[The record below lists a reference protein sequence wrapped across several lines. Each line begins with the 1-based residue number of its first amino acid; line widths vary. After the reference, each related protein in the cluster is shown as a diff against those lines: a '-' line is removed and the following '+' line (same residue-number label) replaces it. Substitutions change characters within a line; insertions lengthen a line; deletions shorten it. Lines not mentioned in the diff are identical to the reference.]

1 MLNKLTKIKRLLLIG
16 KEIWHNKRSMRGR
29 FIIYLLSLVLLAGSA
44 MLILLNVIGIV
55 QPPSHDIDRFLE
67 YELNTRTNDIKRQ
80 MNALAAHN
88 IDLSQQ
94 LQNDIDRVMLEQGI
108 YNNYDALNN
117 NPEALT
123 AIQQATYQT
132 LAAKMQQ
139 APASGALYL
148 INASVNTNLLEPTY
162 NGLFLKFTNIYS
174 ENTLFNETCM
184 FRGNPQVA
192 RNNNISLY
200 STWQLELNVHAY
212 PQTDKLLH
220 AKENNISQQYILT
233 DVAHL
238 KESWEQS
245 RLFLMPINSN
255 NGRII
260 GICGFEI
267 SSVYFQQRTKQAN
280 YKGYPLITAILDKKA
295 DNEYQGQLSNPASF
309 VNSTIKT
316 SSDGEHEL
324 FTAGQE
330 RFIGFTAPL
339 TVGASEHRVAVML
352 PADSYYHL
360 QRQAKMRLLIMLGII
375 LLLSLLS
382 AGYFSKRYVDP
393 LVADLQQL
401 QQNPDAPPQANVLE
415 LNQFFEFLQKHSEQQ
430 AEKLRQL
437 QSENNQVQ
445 KQYGLAAMRLQEA
458 QEKQKQTANQYIHLE
473 EQLAAPQNEIQQ
485 VRLQMEQTQQEKLQA
500 QQEREQAQQQFN
512 FAQAALEK
520 AIEKKLE
527 SVDPDSYQMFIDNLA
542 TLTPKEE
549 DIFNLYVQGCST
561 KDIIN
566 QLGITENTLKY
577 HNKNI
582 YSKLGVKTRKELL
595 QYIELMRNAERA

>member
-1 MLNKLTKIKRLLLIG
+1 MLNKLTKIKRLLLIS

-212 PQTDKLLH
+212 PQADKLLH

-309 VNSTIKT
+309 VNATIKM
-316 SSDGEHEL
+316 SSDGEHEF

-330 RFIGFTAPL
+330 SFIGYTAPL
-339 TVGASEHRVAVML
+339 KVGASEHKVAVML

-360 QRQAKMRLLIMLGII
+360 QQQAKMRLLIMLGII

-415 LNQFFEFLQKHSEQQ
+415 LNQFFEFLQSHSEQQ

-473 EQLAAPQNEIQQ
+473 EQLAALQNEIQQ

-527 SVDPDSYQMFIDNLA
+527 SVDPDSYQMFIDNLT

-561 KDIIN
+561 NDIIS

-595 QYIELMRNAERA
+595 QYIELMRNAEH

>member
-212 PQTDKLLH
+212 PQADKLLH

-415 LNQFFEFLQKHSEQQ
+415 LNQFFEFLQSHSEQQ

-473 EQLAAPQNEIQQ
+473 EQLAALQNEIQQ

-527 SVDPDSYQMFIDNLA
+527 SVDPDSYKMFVDNLA

-561 KDIIN
+561 KDIISR
-566 QLGITENTLKY
+566 LGITENTLKY

-595 QYIELMRNAERA
+595 QYIELMRNAEH

>member
-212 PQTDKLLH
+212 PQADKLLH

-309 VNSTIKT
+309 VNATIKM
-316 SSDGEHEL
+316 SSDGEHEF

-330 RFIGFTAPL
+330 SFIGYTAPL
-339 TVGASEHRVAVML
+339 KVGASEHKVAVML

-360 QRQAKMRLLIMLGII
+360 QQQAKMRLLIMLGII

-415 LNQFFEFLQKHSEQQ
+415 LNQFFEFLQSHSEQQ

-473 EQLAAPQNEIQQ
+473 EQLAALQNEIQQ

-527 SVDPDSYQMFIDNLA
+527 SVDPDSYQMFIDNLT

-561 KDIIN
+561 KDIIS

-582 YSKLGVKTRKELL
+582 YSKLGVKNRKELL
-595 QYIELMRNAERA
+595 QYIELMRNAEH

>member
-94 LQNDIDRVMLEQGI
+94 LHNDIDRVMLEQGI

-212 PQTDKLLH
+212 PQADKLLH

-309 VNSTIKT
+309 VNATIKT

-401 QQNPDAPPQANVLE
+401 QQNPDAPPQSNVLE
-415 LNQFFEFLQKHSEQQ
+415 LNQFFEFLQNHSEQQ

-445 KQYGLAAMRLQEA
+445 KQYGLAALRLQEA
-458 QEKQKQTANQYIHLE
+458 QEKQKQTANQYIQLE
-473 EQLAAPQNEIQQ
+473 EQLAALQNEIQQ

-561 KDIIN
+561 KDIISR
-566 QLGITENTLKY
+566 LGITENTLKY

-595 QYIELMRNAERA
+595 QYIELMRNAEH

>member
-212 PQTDKLLH
+212 PQADKLLH

-309 VNSTIKT
+309 VNATIKM
-316 SSDGEHEL
+316 SSDGEHEF

-330 RFIGFTAPL
+330 SFIGYTAPL
-339 TVGASEHRVAVML
+339 KVGASEHKVAVML

-360 QRQAKMRLLIMLGII
+360 QQQAKRRLLIMLGII

-415 LNQFFEFLQKHSEQQ
+415 LNQFFEFLQSHSEQQ

-473 EQLAAPQNEIQQ
+473 EQLAALQNEIQQ

-527 SVDPDSYQMFIDNLA
+527 SVDPDSYQMFIDNLT

-561 KDIIN
+561 KDIIS

-582 YSKLGVKTRKELL
+582 WLIV
-595 QYIELMRNAERA
+595 

>member
-1 MLNKLTKIKRLLLIG
+1 MLNKLTKIKRLLLIS

-212 PQTDKLLH
+212 PQADKLLH

-309 VNSTIKT
+309 VNATIKT
-316 SSDGEHEL
+316 SFDGEHEL

-330 RFIGFTAPL
+330 HFIGFTAPL

-415 LNQFFEFLQKHSEQQ
+415 LNQFFEFLQNHSEQQ

-473 EQLAAPQNEIQQ
+473 EQLAALQNEIQH

-561 KDIIN
+561 KDIIS

-582 YSKLGVKTRKELL
+582 YSKLGVKNRKELL
-595 QYIELMRNAERA
+595 QYIELMRNAEH

>member
-148 INASVNTNLLEPTY
+148 LNASVNTNLLEPTY

-212 PQTDKLLH
+212 PQADKLLH

-360 QRQAKMRLLIMLGII
+360 QGQAKIRLLIMLGII

-415 LNQFFEFLQKHSEQQ
+415 LNQFFEFLQNHSEQQ

-473 EQLAAPQNEIQQ
+473 EQLAALQNEIQQ

-561 KDIIN
+561 KDIISR
-566 QLGITENTLKY
+566 LGITENTLKY

-582 YSKLGVKTRKELL
+582 YGKLGVKTRKELL
-595 QYIELMRNAERA
+595 QYIELMRNAEH

>member
-212 PQTDKLLH
+212 PQADKLLH

-360 QRQAKMRLLIMLGII
+360 QGQAKIRLLIMLGII

-401 QQNPDAPPQANVLE
+401 QQTPDAPPQANVLE
-415 LNQFFEFLQKHSEQQ
+415 LNQFFEFLQSHSEQQ

-473 EQLAAPQNEIQQ
+473 EQLAAMQNEIQQ

-561 KDIIN
+561 KDIIS

-595 QYIELMRNAERA
+595 QYIELMRNAEH

>member
-132 LAAKMQQ
+132 LAANMQQ

-212 PQTDKLLH
+212 PQADKLLH
-220 AKENNISQQYILT
+220 AKENNIFQQYILT

-309 VNSTIKT
+309 VNANIKM
-316 SSDGEHEL
+316 SSDGEHEF

-330 RFIGFTAPL
+330 SFIGYTAPL
-339 TVGASEHRVAVML
+339 KVGASEHKVAVML

-360 QRQAKMRLLIMLGII
+360 QQQAKMRLLIMLGII

-415 LNQFFEFLQKHSEQQ
+415 LNQFFEFLQSHSEQQ

-473 EQLAAPQNEIQQ
+473 EQLAALQNEIQQ

-527 SVDPDSYQMFIDNLA
+527 SVDPDSYQMFIDNLT

-561 KDIIN
+561 KDIIS

-595 QYIELMRNAERA
+595 QYIELMRNAEH

>member
-148 INASVNTNLLEPTY
+148 LNASVNTNLLEPTY

-212 PQTDKLLH
+212 PQADKLLH

-415 LNQFFEFLQKHSEQQ
+415 LNQFFEFLQNHSEQQ

-473 EQLAAPQNEIQQ
+473 EQLAALQNEIQQ

-527 SVDPDSYQMFIDNLA
+527 SVDPDSYQMFVDNLA
-542 TLTPKEE
+542 TLTPKEK

-561 KDIIN
+561 KDIISR
-566 QLGITENTLKY
+566 LGITENTLKY

-595 QYIELMRNAERA
+595 QYIELMRNAER

>member
-200 STWQLELNVHAY
+200 STWQLELNAHAY
-212 PQTDKLLH
+212 PQADKLLH

-238 KESWEQS
+238 KESWEQF

-255 NGRII
+255 DGRII

-309 VNSTIKT
+309 VNATIKM
-316 SSDGEHEL
+316 SSDGEHEF

-330 RFIGFTAPL
+330 SFIGYTAPL
-339 TVGASEHRVAVML
+339 KVGASEHKVAVML

-360 QRQAKMRLLIMLGII
+360 QQQAKMRLLIMLGII

-415 LNQFFEFLQKHSEQQ
+415 LNQFFEFLQSHSEQQ

-473 EQLAAPQNEIQQ
+473 EQLAALQNEIQQ

-527 SVDPDSYQMFIDNLA
+527 SVDPDSYQMFIDNLT

-561 KDIIN
+561 KDIIS

-595 QYIELMRNAERA
+595 QYIELMRNAEH

>member
-212 PQTDKLLH
+212 PQADKLLH

-255 NGRII
+255 DGRII

-267 SSVYFQQRTKQAN
+267 SSVYFQQRTKQTN

-309 VNSTIKT
+309 VNATIKM
-316 SSDGEHEL
+316 SSDGEHEF

-330 RFIGFTAPL
+330 SFIGYTAPL
-339 TVGASEHRVAVML
+339 KVGASEHKVAVML

-360 QRQAKMRLLIMLGII
+360 QQQAKMRLLIMLGII

-415 LNQFFEFLQKHSEQQ
+415 LNQFFEFLQSHSEQQ

-437 QSENNQVQ
+437 QSENNQLQ

-473 EQLAAPQNEIQQ
+473 EQLAALQNEIQQ
-485 VRLQMEQTQQEKLQA
+485 VRLQMEQKQQEKLQA

-527 SVDPDSYQMFIDNLA
+527 SVDPDSYQMFIYNLT

-561 KDIIN
+561 KDIIS

-595 QYIELMRNAERA
+595 QYIELMRNAEH

>member
-29 FIIYLLSLVLLAGSA
+29 FTIYLLSLVLLAGSA

-148 INASVNTNLLEPTY
+148 INASVNTNMLEPTY

-212 PQTDKLLH
+212 PQADKLLH

-309 VNSTIKT
+309 VNATITT

-360 QRQAKMRLLIMLGII
+360 QRQAKMLLLIMLGII

-415 LNQFFEFLQKHSEQQ
+415 LNQFFEFLQNHSEQQ

-473 EQLAAPQNEIQQ
+473 EQLAALQNEIQQ

-561 KDIIN
+561 KDIIS

-595 QYIELMRNAERA
+595 QYIELMRNAEH

>member
-174 ENTLFNETCM
+174 EHTLFNETCM

-200 STWQLELNVHAY
+200 STWQLELNAHAY
-212 PQTDKLLH
+212 PQADKLLH

-255 NGRII
+255 DGRII

-309 VNSTIKT
+309 VNATIKM
-316 SSDGEHEL
+316 SSDGEHEF

-330 RFIGFTAPL
+330 SFIGYTAPL
-339 TVGASEHRVAVML
+339 KVGASEHKVAVML

-360 QRQAKMRLLIMLGII
+360 QQQAKMRLLIMLGII

-401 QQNPDAPPQANVLE
+401 QQNPDAPTQANVLE
-415 LNQFFEFLQKHSEQQ
+415 LNQFFEFLQSHSEQQ

-473 EQLAAPQNEIQQ
+473 EQLAALQNEIQQ

-527 SVDPDSYQMFIDNLA
+527 SVDPDSYQMFIDNLT

-561 KDIIN
+561 KDIIS

-595 QYIELMRNAERA
+595 QYIELMRNAEH

>member
-212 PQTDKLLH
+212 PQADKLLH

-309 VNSTIKT
+309 VNATIKM
-316 SSDGEHEL
+316 SSDGEREF

-330 RFIGFTAPL
+330 SFIGYTAPL
-339 TVGASEHRVAVML
+339 KVGASEHKVAVML

-360 QRQAKMRLLIMLGII
+360 QQQAKMRLLIMLGII

-415 LNQFFEFLQKHSEQQ
+415 LNQFFEFLQSHSEQQ

-473 EQLAAPQNEIQQ
+473 EQLAALQNEIQQ

-527 SVDPDSYQMFIDNLA
+527 SVDPDSYQMFIDNLT

-561 KDIIN
+561 KDIIS

-595 QYIELMRNAERA
+595 QYIELMRNAEH

>member
-200 STWQLELNVHAY
+200 STWQLELNAHAY
-212 PQTDKLLH
+212 PQADKLLH

-309 VNSTIKT
+309 VNATIKM
-316 SSDGEHEL
+316 SSDGEHEF

-330 RFIGFTAPL
+330 SFIGYTAPL
-339 TVGASEHRVAVML
+339 KVGASEHKVAVML

-360 QRQAKMRLLIMLGII
+360 QQQAKMRLLIMLGII

-415 LNQFFEFLQKHSEQQ
+415 LNQFFEFLQSHSEQQ

-473 EQLAAPQNEIQQ
+473 EQLAALQNEIQQ

-527 SVDPDSYQMFIDNLA
+527 SVDPDSYQMFIDNLT

-561 KDIIN
+561 KDIIS

-595 QYIELMRNAERA
+595 QYIELMRNAEH

>member
-148 INASVNTNLLEPTY
+148 LNASVNTNLLEPTY

-212 PQTDKLLH
+212 PQADKLLH

-360 QRQAKMRLLIMLGII
+360 QGQAKMRLLIMLGII

-415 LNQFFEFLQKHSEQQ
+415 LNQFFEFLQSHSEQQ

-473 EQLAAPQNEIQQ
+473 EQLAALQNEIQQ

-512 FAQAALEK
+512 FAQTALEK

-527 SVDPDSYQMFIDNLA
+527 SVDPDSYKMFVDNLA

-561 KDIIN
+561 KDIISR
-566 QLGITENTLKY
+566 LGITENTLKY

-582 YSKLGVKTRKELL
+582 YGKLGVKTRKELL
-595 QYIELMRNAERA
+595 QYIELMRNAEH

>member
-200 STWQLELNVHAY
+200 STWQLELNAHAY
-212 PQTDKLLH
+212 PQADKLLH

-255 NGRII
+255 DGRII

-280 YKGYPLITAILDKKA
+280 YKGYLLITAILDKKA

-309 VNSTIKT
+309 VNATIKM
-316 SSDGEHEL
+316 SSDGEHEF

-330 RFIGFTAPL
+330 SFIGYTAPL
-339 TVGASEHRVAVML
+339 KVGASEHKVAVML

-360 QRQAKMRLLIMLGII
+360 QQQAKMRLLIMLGII

-415 LNQFFEFLQKHSEQQ
+415 LNQFFEFLQSHSEQQ

-473 EQLAAPQNEIQQ
+473 EQLAALQNEIQQ

-527 SVDPDSYQMFIDNLA
+527 SVDPDSYQMFIDNLT

-561 KDIIN
+561 KDIIS

-595 QYIELMRNAERA
+595 QYIELMRNAEH

>member
-200 STWQLELNVHAY
+200 STWQLELNAHAY
-212 PQTDKLLH
+212 PQADKLLH

-309 VNSTIKT
+309 VNATIKM
-316 SSDGEHEL
+316 SSDGEHEF

-330 RFIGFTAPL
+330 SFIGYTAPL
-339 TVGASEHRVAVML
+339 KVGASEHKVAVML

-360 QRQAKMRLLIMLGII
+360 QQQAKMRLLIMLGII

-415 LNQFFEFLQKHSEQQ
+415 LNQFFEFLQSHSEQQ

-473 EQLAAPQNEIQQ
+473 EQLAALQNEIQQ

-527 SVDPDSYQMFIDNLA
+527 SVDPDSYQMFIDNLT

-561 KDIIN
+561 KDIIS
-566 QLGITENTLKY
+566 QIGITENTLKY

-595 QYIELMRNAERA
+595 QYIELMRNAEH

>member
-148 INASVNTNLLEPTY
+148 LNASVNTNLLEPTY

-212 PQTDKLLH
+212 PQADKLLH

-360 QRQAKMRLLIMLGII
+360 QGQAKMRLLIMLGII

-415 LNQFFEFLQKHSEQQ
+415 LNQFFEFLQNHSEQQ

-473 EQLAAPQNEIQQ
+473 EQLAALQNEIQQ

-561 KDIIN
+561 KDIISR
-566 QLGITENTLKY
+566 LGITENTLKY

-582 YSKLGVKTRKELL
+582 YGKLGVKTRKELL
-595 QYIELMRNAERA
+595 QYIELMRNAER

>member
-1 MLNKLTKIKRLLLIG
+1 MLTKLTKIKRLLLIG
-16 KEIWHNKRSMRGR
+16 KEIWHNKRSMRSR
-29 FIIYLLSLVLLAGSA
+29 FITYLLSLVLLAGSA
-44 MLILLNVIGIV
+44 MLILLNVIGIL

-94 LQNDIDRVMLEQGI
+94 LQQDINRVMLEQGI

-117 NPEALT
+117 NPEALP

-174 ENTLFNETCM
+174 ENTLFNEICM

-200 STWQLELNVHAY
+200 STWQMELNIHAY
-212 PQTDKLLH
+212 PQAD
-220 AKENNISQQYILT
+220 ISQQYILT

-255 NGRII
+255 DGKII
-260 GICGFEI
+260 GVCGFEI

-309 VNSTIKT
+309 VNATIKT

-415 LNQFFEFLQKHSEQQ
+415 LNQFFEFLQNHSEQQ
-430 AEKLRQL
+430 AEKMRQL
-437 QSENNQVQ
+437 QSENNEVQ
-445 KQYGLAAMRLQEA
+445 KQYGQAAVRLQEA
-458 QEKQKQTANQYIHLE
+458 QEKQKQTANQYIQLE
-473 EQLAAPQNEIQQ
+473 EQLAALQDEIQQ

-527 SVDPDSYQMFIDNLA
+527 TVDPDSYKMFVDNLA

-561 KDIIN
+561 KAIIS

-582 YSKLGVKTRKELL
+582 YGKLGVKTRKELL
-595 QYIELMRNAERA
+595 QYIELMRNAEH

>member
-212 PQTDKLLH
+212 PQADKLLH

-280 YKGYPLITAILDKKA
+280 YKGYLLITAILDKKA

-360 QRQAKMRLLIMLGII
+360 QGQAKMRLLIMLGII

-415 LNQFFEFLQKHSEQQ
+415 LNQFFEFLQNHSEQQ

-445 KQYGLAAMRLQEA
+445 KQYGLAALRLQEA

-473 EQLAAPQNEIQQ
+473 EQLAALQNEIQQ

-527 SVDPDSYQMFIDNLA
+527 SVDPDSYKMFVDNLA

-561 KDIIN
+561 KDIISR
-566 QLGITENTLKY
+566 LGITENTLKY

-582 YSKLGVKTRKELL
+582 YGKLGVKTRKELL
-595 QYIELMRNAERA
+595 QYIELMRNAEH

>member
-16 KEIWHNKRSMRGR
+16 KEIWHNKRSMCGR

-200 STWQLELNVHAY
+200 STWQLELNAHAY
-212 PQTDKLLH
+212 PQADKLLH

-255 NGRII
+255 DGRII

-309 VNSTIKT
+309 VNATIKM
-316 SSDGEHEL
+316 SSDGEHEF

-330 RFIGFTAPL
+330 SFIGYTAPL
-339 TVGASEHRVAVML
+339 KVGASEHKVAVML

-360 QRQAKMRLLIMLGII
+360 QQQAKMRLLIMLGII

-415 LNQFFEFLQKHSEQQ
+415 LNQFFEFLQSHSEQQ

-473 EQLAAPQNEIQQ
+473 EQLAVLQNEIQQ

-527 SVDPDSYQMFIDNLA
+527 SVDPDSYQMFIDNLT

-561 KDIIN
+561 KDIIS

-595 QYIELMRNAERA
+595 QYIELMRNAEH

>member
-16 KEIWHNKRSMRGR
+16 KEIWHNKHSMRGR

-212 PQTDKLLH
+212 PQADKLLH

-309 VNSTIKT
+309 VNATIKM
-316 SSDGEHEL
+316 SSDGEHEF

-330 RFIGFTAPL
+330 SFIGYTAPL
-339 TVGASEHRVAVML
+339 KVGASEHKVAVML

-360 QRQAKMRLLIMLGII
+360 QQQAKMRLLIMLGII

-401 QQNPDAPPQANVLE
+401 QQNPDAPPQAYVLE
-415 LNQFFEFLQKHSEQQ
+415 LNQFFEFLQSHSEQQ

-473 EQLAAPQNEIQQ
+473 EQLAALQNEIQQ

-527 SVDPDSYQMFIDNLA
+527 SVDPDSYQMFIDNLT

-561 KDIIN
+561 KDIIS

-595 QYIELMRNAERA
+595 QYIELMRNAEH